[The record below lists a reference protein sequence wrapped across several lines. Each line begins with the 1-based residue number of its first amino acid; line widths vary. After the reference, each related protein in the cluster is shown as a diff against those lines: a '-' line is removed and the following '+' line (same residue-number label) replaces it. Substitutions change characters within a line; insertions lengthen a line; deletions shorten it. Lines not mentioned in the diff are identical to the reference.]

1 MNRRS
6 FGYLAGILLAGAAIP
21 TVSAAQD
28 IQERTIR
35 MSTANNK
42 GHPQVMGAERFAELV
57 AEKSGG
63 KIEVKIFP
71 GGVLGPDLCAGSTL
85 GETWLW

>member
-6 FGYLAGILLAGAAIP
+6 LACLAAVLLAGAAIP
-21 TVSAAQD
+21 AVAMAQD

-42 GHPQVMGAERFAELV
+42 GHPQVIGAEKFAELV
-57 AEKSGG
+57 AAKSGG

-71 GGVLGPDLCAGSTL
+71 GGVLGPDLCAGSTP